1 MVSYYWENESMAKR
15 RVPRLSLGRLQE
27 LAAKRKADLEKRQDI
42 LENELRAIE
51 AELLGAAPSAGT
63 KKTKRGRAGKVK
75 RKRVVRQRGGQPSL
89 RDVLIGVLQKKT
101 SGMDLKELAAS
112 ARSTGYKTKSK
123 NFDNTVYQCVYAS
136 NEIIRDKR
144 SKKYRLKGR
153 SA

>member
-1 MVSYYWENESMAKR
+1 MAKR

-42 LENELRAIE
+42 LKNELHAIE
-51 AELLGAAPSAGT
+51 AELLGAATSTGT
-63 KKTKRGRAGKVK
+63 TKAKRGRAGKIK
-75 RKRVVRQRGGQPSL
+75 RKRVVRQRGGRPSL
-89 RDVLIGVLQKKT
+89 RDVLIGVLQKNT
-101 SGMDLKELAAS
+101 SGMDLKDLAAS

-136 NEIIRDKR
+136 HEIIRDKR

-153 SA
+153 SD